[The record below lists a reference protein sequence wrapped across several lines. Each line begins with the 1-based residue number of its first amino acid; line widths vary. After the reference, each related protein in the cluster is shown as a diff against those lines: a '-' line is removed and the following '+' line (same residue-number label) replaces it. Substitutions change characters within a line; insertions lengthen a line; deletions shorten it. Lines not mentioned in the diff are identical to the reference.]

1 MKVSDSGVESQKKNT
16 LLILFQNNIDNKR
29 KFGAWIRLIIAKT
42 LVDMQEG
49 IIK

>member
-1 MKVSDSGVESQKKNT
+1 VESQKKNT
-16 LLILFQNNIDNKR
+16 LFLILFQNNIDNKR
-29 KFGAWIRLIIAKT
+29 KFGAWIRLFIAKT